1 MAEFS
6 KQYCEAHPD
15 MGLGNKG
22 DFDIFEIWEKLDV
35 GYIMPMICE
44 GYGFAAIG
52 KLEEDLTQPWVYL
65 PDPFD
70 DNEDGHWYKLED
82 IID

>member
-6 KQYCEAHPD
+6 KQYCAQHN
-15 MGLGNKG
+15 MGFDG
-22 DFDIFEIWEKLDV
+22 DFDIYDEWIALTP
-35 GYIMPMICE
+35 GYITQRICE

-52 KLEEDLTQPWVYL
+52 KLEEDLTQPWVYM

-70 DNEDGHWYKLED
+70 DNEDGHWYTLEE
-82 IID
+82 IME